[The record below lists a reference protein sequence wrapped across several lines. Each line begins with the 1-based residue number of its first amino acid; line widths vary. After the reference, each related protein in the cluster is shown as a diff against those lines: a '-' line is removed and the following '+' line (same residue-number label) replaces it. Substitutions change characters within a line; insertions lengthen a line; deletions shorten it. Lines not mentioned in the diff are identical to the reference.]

1 MKRVSSIVAV
11 SLALTLAYA
20 THASASDVEEGEQLY
35 VSQCEVCHGLV
46 NWKEI
51 GLREPFYSPRRIQLA
66 MLDSV
71 TTNAGYLVSQ
81 LIPAFGTKETQLMSM
96 PTGELL
102 AVAMP
107 PGPPLRGII
116 GRPAATVEGYVYSK
130 SMLEMLKGVV
140 WSEEKLDRW
149 ITNSQALVPGSFM
162 FYKQPDPETRRKII
176 LYLKA
181 NP

>member
-35 VSQCEVCHGLV
+35 LSQCKACHGFV
-46 NWKEI
+46 NWKER

-71 TTNAGYLVSQ
+71 TTNAEDLVSQ
-81 LIPAFGTKETQLMSM
+81 LTPAFGTKETQSMSRA
-96 PTGELL
+96 TGELL
-102 AVAMP
+102 AVALP
-107 PGPPLRGII
+107 HGPNLRGVV
-116 GRPAATVEGYVYSK
+116 GRSAATVEGYVYSK
-130 SMLEMLKGVV
+130 PILKTLKGMV
-140 WSEEKLDRW
+140 WSEEKIDRW
-149 ITNSQALVPGSFM
+149 ITDTQAWVPGGYM
-162 FYKQPDPETRRKII
+162 YYKQNDPEIRRKII